1 MKFYFYYTS
10 SLDCAPLFE
19 RAHDSEKVLVPL
31 QPALQSFATTV
42 PDKECIRHVQP
53 HHVFT
58 GQQCRNARFCS
69 VAAPQSI
76 KKCGSC
82 CSMFTLPPPAPA
94 ITLLCTSCMPPVRA
108 CVYEGVYSCLLFHMH
123 YPFFLRLDFASRCS
137 RSIHRSKTQTHHR
150 FVVATSRPSVCHQ
163 QRLSFEESNLF
174 FYSLLNA
181 YCSMYARCACKQS
194 FTCKAQ
200 RRGYRDSICFV
211 CVSRPRGRTT
221 LRSDSQQLSLAEAS
235 QACCTAH
242 TLYT

>member
-1 MKFYFYYTS
+1 MKRPT
-10 SLDCAPLFE
+10 P
-19 RAHDSEKVLVPL
+19 
-31 QPALQSFATTV
+31 
-42 PDKECIRHVQP
+42 
-53 HHVFT
+53 
-58 GQQCRNARFCS
+58 CR
-69 VAAPQSI
+69 
-76 KKCGSC
+76 KKK
-82 CSMFTLPPPAPA
+82 
-94 ITLLCTSCMPPVRA
+94 
-108 CVYEGVYSCLLFHMH
+108 CVYEGVYSCLLFHMQ

-211 CVSRPRGRTT
+211 CVNRPRGFTT
-221 LRSDSQQLSLAEAS
+221 TFLTLQHLRLAV
-235 QACCTAH
+235 QH
-242 TLYT
+242 TLYIHNHPCNSVRKYFAIPTNTNFGQQTMAFRRCAASDAAAKHDLSNIRRCAVTISTERTTTTCACACNEPHKHYFAVQNMTAP